1 MPRLLGMEQDRRER
15 RAMYTKLLWATD
27 ASDGAE
33 AALQEGLRL
42 LAPGGKL
49 IAFHSD
55 QRFAGGR
62 AGGLPVLADED
73 ERQRRLQAR
82 VDELIADGIDAELV
96 IGVTHHSPAHG
107 IVEAAEEAGVDA
119 IVCGTRG
126 LGGVHGALLGS
137 VSKELLHH
145 AHVPVVVVPPRVPAR
160 VS

>member
-1 MPRLLGMEQDRRER
+1 
-15 RAMYTKLLWATD
+15 MYSKLLWATD

-42 LAPGGKL
+42 LAPGGKV
-49 IAFHSD
+49 IAFHCD

-62 AGGLPVLADED
+62 AGGLPVLADEEQRQ
-73 ERQRRLQAR
+73 ERLRAR
-82 VDELIADGIDAELV
+82 VDELIADGVDAELV
-96 IGVTHHSPAHG
+96 VGTTHHSPAHG
-107 IVEAAEEAGVDA
+107 IVEAAEEAKVEA

-145 AHVPVVVVPPRVPAR
+145 AHVPVIVVPPRVPAR
-160 VS
+160 V